1 MILNGEVYV
10 EISKLVEAFG
20 LAISKN
26 IATGWA
32 QNS

>member
-26 IATGWA
+26 IAARGA
-32 QNS
+32 